1 MNEGL
6 TFDDV
11 LIVPKYSD
19 IPSRKLIN
27 IKTKFSRRI
36 DLNIPIV
43 SANMDTVTES
53 EMAIAMAQEGGLGII
68 HRFMPMERQ
77 IEEVRRVKR
86 AQNILI
92 AEPITILKNAT
103 LGEALEV
110 MQKNRITGILV
121 CDEKNYLEGILT
133 SRDVRFKKDLNVKV
147 RELMTPRSKLIIA
160 KKGVPLKKAVQ
171 ILDENKIEKL
181 PLVDK
186 RGKLA
191 GLITA
196 SDFAKT
202 AKHQNAAKDKN
213 GRFLVGAAIGV
224 KDGAERAEKLVKA
237 GADALVIDIAH
248 GHHKNAI
255 DLLKNLKRKFK
266 KTDIIAGN
274 VATAD
279 GVADLIKAGADA
291 VKVGIG
297 PGAACSTRIVAGA
310 GMPQITAILEAKK
323 VAKDIP
329 IIADGGIKN
338 SGDAAK
344 AIAAGASTIMVGNLL
359 AGTKESPGEYFIEN
373 GAAVKIYRGLAS
385 RDASLDRQSVD
396 GSTGSP
402 QDKNPE
408 RQDREPEGISTK
420 VVYKGEAKKIIV
432 ALIDG
437 LQSGMSYGGARNIKE
452 FWQKAEFIKITENGC
467 KESLPRPNQ

>member
-1 MNEGL
+1 MIEGF

-11 LIVPKYSD
+11 LIIPKYSD
-19 IPSRKLIN
+19 IPSRKLISL
-27 IKTKFSRRI
+27 KTKFSRRI
-36 DLNIPIV
+36 ELNIPIV

-53 EMAIAMAQEGGLGII
+53 EMAIAMAVEGGIGII
-68 HRFMPMERQ
+68 HRFMPIERQ
-77 IEEVRRVKR
+77 MEEVRRVKR
-86 AQNILI
+86 AENILI
-92 AEPITILKNAT
+92 ADPITIFKDAT

-110 MQKNRITGILV
+110 MRKNRITGILV
-121 CDEKNYLEGILT
+121 CDAKNYLEGILT
-133 SRDVRFKKDLNVKV
+133 SRDVRFKKDLDLKVKNI
-147 RELMTPRSKLIIA
+147 MTARARLVTA
-160 KKGVPLKKAVQ
+160 KKGVSLKRAVQ
-171 ILDENKIEKL
+171 ILDEHKIEKL

-186 RGKLA
+186 RGRLA

-196 SDFAKT
+196 SDFK
-202 AKHQNAAKDKN
+202 KISQHQNAAKDKN

-237 GADALVIDIAH
+237 GADALIIDIAH
-248 GHHKNAI
+248 GHHKSAI

-274 VATAD
+274 VATPQ
-279 GVADLIKAGADA
+279 GVTDLIKAGADA

-310 GMPQITAILEAKK
+310 GMPQLTAIMEAKK

-396 GSTGSP
+396 
-402 QDKNPE
+402 KNSE

-420 VVYKGEAKKIIV
+420 VVYKGEAKKIIG

-437 LQSGMSYGGARNIKE
+437 LQSGMSYAGARAIKE
-452 FWQKAEFIKITENGC
+452 FWQKAEFVKITENGS